1 MTAIDRILPLC
12 DILLGA
18 AHADAR
24 FEDRERDEIREMLAD
39 LAGAKLPPDV
49 EARIAAFD
57 PGTFDLAKTAAAFKA
72 DDADERRRL
81 LFLVAAVNDADDE
94 LDLDEDAYLRA
105 LAAALELP
113 ASALEGLALEVEI
126 EDLRADF
133 AKIRKGPPPVP
144 GKKIELDIDID

>member
-1 MTAIDRILPLC
+1 MTATDRILPLC

-39 LAGAKLPPDV
+39 LSGAKLPSDV

-57 PGTFDLAKTAAAFKA
+57 PATFDLVRTAAAFKG
-72 DDADERRRL
+72 DDVDERRRL

-105 LAAALELP
+105 LGAALDLP
-113 ASALEGLALEVEI
+113 ASALEGLALDIEI

-144 GKKIELDIDID
+144 GKKIEVDVDLD

>member
-39 LAGAKLPPDV
+39 LSGAKLPTEV

-57 PGTFDLAKTAAAFKA
+57 PAKTAAAFKA
-72 DDADERRRL
+72 DDVDERRRL
-81 LFLVAAVNDADDE
+81 LFLVAAVNDADHE

-105 LAAALELP
+105 LAAA
-113 ASALEGLALEVEI
+113 
-126 EDLRADF
+126 
-133 AKIRKGPPPVP
+133 
-144 GKKIELDIDID
+144 